1 LKFVLKYA
9 DVMSFLAMPLIR
21 ITILPTEFFSILCG
35 DIGMPT
41 KAKAVSLDD
50 YN

>member
-1 LKFVLKYA
+1 
-9 DVMSFLAMPLIR
+9 MSFLAMPLI
-21 ITILPTEFFSILCG
+21 IIAILPTEFFSILCS

-41 KAKAVSLDD
+41 KAKTFSLDD